1 MPPGLPGGPLQ
12 MVPSGSSSNLY
23 TMTSP
28 TEINSIQGEDASAIA
43 MNQAGSIMPNVSPY
57 GVPYVAG
64 GATPAPRYTYA
75 R

>member
-1 MPPGLPGGPLQ
+1 MPPGMPGAQLQ
-12 MVPSGSSSNLY
+12 MIPSGSSSNLY

-28 TEINSIQGEDASAIA
+28 TEINSIQGEEPSAIS
-43 MNQAGSIMPNVSPY
+43 MNQPGSILPNVNPY

-64 GATPAPRYTYA
+64 GAASAPRYTYA

>member
-1 MPPGLPGGPLQ
+1 MPHGLPGAQIQ
-12 MVPSGSSSNLY
+12 MIPSGSSSNLY

-28 TEINSIQGEDASAIA
+28 TEIQGEEPTGISI
-43 MNQAGSIMPNVSPY
+43 NQPGSIMPNVSPY

-64 GATPAPRYTYA
+64 VPPPVSRYSYA